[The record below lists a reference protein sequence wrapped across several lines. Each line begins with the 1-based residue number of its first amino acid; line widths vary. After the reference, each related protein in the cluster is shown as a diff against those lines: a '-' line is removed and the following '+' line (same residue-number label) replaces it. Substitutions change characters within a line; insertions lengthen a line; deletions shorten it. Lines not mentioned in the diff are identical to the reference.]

1 MEEEEVHA
9 RLPCFLPAVAAA
21 GSRTR
26 RATSAVRI
34 CDVADGLKKPPR
46 LVSKIF
52 ATYPSYRI
60 FRHMHE
66 VLNIVEKN
74 N

>member
-1 MEEEEVHA
+1 MLLGVPKAEEEEEVHA

-34 CDVADGLKKPPR
+34 CDVADGLKKPSHGQLWRAALERRKASHDDTP
-46 LVSKIF
+46 I
-52 ATYPSYRI
+52 P
-60 FRHMHE
+60 
-66 VLNIVEKN
+66 
-74 N
+74 